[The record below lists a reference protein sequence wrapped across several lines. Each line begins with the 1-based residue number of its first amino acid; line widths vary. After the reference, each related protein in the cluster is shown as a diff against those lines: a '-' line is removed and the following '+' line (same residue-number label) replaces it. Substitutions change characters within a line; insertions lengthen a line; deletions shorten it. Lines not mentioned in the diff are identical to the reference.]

1 MGLASIFSL
10 MLAFFVHT
18 LLTRKEKKMN
28 KEAMQQQ
35 ILEALEKKLGDEYS
49 IRIREVYKTNI
60 KLDGLTI
67 LKMGDNVSPTVYLE
81 PYYEKLENGEQLNVI
96 ADEISRLYFCSK
108 IEVLDFDISPIQ
120 DFNFVKERLFVQIIN
135 RHYNKELLSTIPHM
149 PFLDDF
155 AVTARCLLDLIDEGH
170 SSFLIEDKHLK
181 IWGMGKEEL
190 LAIAVQN
197 TRKMI
202 GVDVKGMATVLKENC
217 PEFVGGIPDLPL
229 WVMTN
234 KRKYLG
240 ASTVLFDDILWD
252 FANVYGNF
260 YVIFSSVHEVL
271 LLPTEDS
278 SDIDLITAINQSVN
292 DTEVKADEVLGTKA
306 YFYSRENGF
315 VCKG

>member
-1 MGLASIFSL
+1 
-10 MLAFFVHT
+10 
-18 LLTRKEKKMN
+18 MN
-28 KEAMQQQ
+28 KEAMKQQ
-35 ILEALEKKLGDEYS
+35 ILEALSKKLGDEYS
-49 IRIREVYKTNI
+49 ILIREVLKTNI

-81 PYYEKLENGEQLNVI
+81 PFYEKLENGEQLDVI
-96 ADEISRLYFCSK
+96 ADEISRLYFCSR

-120 DFNFVKERLFVQIIN
+120 DFNFVKERLFVQIVN

-155 AVTARCLLDLIDEGH
+155 AVTARCLLDLIDEGN

-197 TRKMI
+197 TRKMF

-217 PEFVGGIPDLPL
+217 PDFGEDDEANIPDLPL

-234 KRKYLG
+234 KRKFLG
-240 ASTVLFDDILWD
+240 AATVLFDDILRD

-271 LLPTEDS
+271 LLPTPDS

-306 YFYSRENGF
+306 YFYSKKDGF
-315 VCKG
+315 ACKG